1 MKSNCTVVLGIDA
14 TSAMRRNQPKNQYVN
29 DWSPS
34 NDASAAVN
42 LRVEDG
48 VYYSAQISGT
58 RKYECQSSTRCGARD
73 KKNGYIYRCID
84 DNERRFHMNKTQY
97 CG

>member
-14 TSAMRRNQPKNQYVN
+14 TSAMRRNQPKDQYVN

-58 RKYECQSSTRCGARD
+58 RKYECRSSLAHVAVPEIRRMD
-73 KKNGYIYRCID
+73 IYID
-84 DNERRFHMNKTQY
+84 V
-97 CG
+97 